1 MVPVGF
7 PLTPLLIGKGEKG
20 AYKAL
25 KGGERWFQ
33 EIQVGIVGNRAV
45 YGSCFGYIVKLEEIL
60 MVFVL

>member
-7 PLTPLLIGKGEKG
+7 PLTPLVERERGKG

-25 KGGERWFQ
+25 KGGERWFP

-60 MVFVL
+60 MVFVF